1 MIMDQCE
8 GFNEDLVL
16 AVKHNFEE
24 QEIRSILIQ
33 KQFNNV
39 KYFSR
44 NCTGR
49 LVSQSG
55 IKRVCEVCDKWF
67 TQLSASE
74 THNATIFTIDNFLNS
89 EHNQPEKSDF
99 TNNIPDIFIEDVD
112 ENVEEAENSE
122 MIHEENNKER
132 KPRNFKYKVCDK
144 WFTQVSASETH
155 NATIFTIDNFLNSEH
170 NQPEKSDFSNNIPDI
185 LIEDV
190 DENVEEAENSEVIHD
205 ENIKERKPRNYK
217 YKVCDV
223 KKIKTSIEETNGHSV
238 KNKAVCDICGESVTR

>member
-1 MIMDQCE
+1 MHLDYSQKLQSKQEKATMIMDQCE

-33 KQFNNV
+33 KHFKDV

-49 LVSQSG
+49 LVSQNG

-99 TNNIPDIFIEDVD
+99 TNNIP
-112 ENVEEAENSE
+112 A
-122 MIHEENNKER
+122 
-132 KPRNFKYKVCDK
+132 
-144 WFTQVSASETH
+144 
-155 NATIFTIDNFLNSEH
+155 
-170 NQPEKSDFSNNIPDI
+170 I

-190 DENVEEAENSEVIHD
+190 DENLEETENSKKINE

-223 KKIKTSIEETNGHSV
+223 KKINKSIEETNGHSV